1 MRFDINSEG
10 ITMLV
15 SGKYFPSQKSE
26 EKIFLLLRRHWFSY
40 VAFVIIGLIMSIPL
54 IILFIY
60 WISSSQALS
69 LIILNISIL
78 VASAYLLFIIGLL
91 LYGFIDYY
99 LDVYI
104 VTNERIV
111 DIEQDGFFKRK
122 ISELHLH
129 QVQDVNAQ
137 VKGAFAT
144 LLHFGDIHIQTAG
157 ERENFIFKA
166 VPNPYRISKIIVDL
180 NEAVLESGLAK
191 EDGQIAKR
199 VEKTEKKMLSKYI
212 SPSEKSPL
220 NLDSS
225 TAKLAR
231 KRTKRFLEGA
241 ELIETGLGAEIQ
253 DEINEQHYGNLLK
266 KVEED
271 KDKKVFVQVDD
282 KKTKTNQ
289 KFAETE
295 SLNKN
300 KQNDNKAGEMHE
312 NEEIDI

>member
-1 MRFDINSEG
+1 MP
-10 ITMLV
+10 LV
-15 SGKYFPSQKSE
+15 GKYFPTQKPG

-40 VAFVIIGLIMSIPL
+40 VSFIIIGLIMSIPL
-54 IILFIY
+54 IILFVYLILFQQNF
-60 WISSSQALS
+60 SSVL
-69 LIILNISIL
+69 LNISIL
-78 VASAYLLFIIGLL
+78 AASIYLLFIIGLL

-111 DIEQDGFFKRK
+111 DIEQNGFFKRK

-144 LLHFGDIHIQTAG
+144 MLHYGDIHIQTAG

-180 NEAVLESGLAK
+180 HEAILEAGLT
-191 EDGQIAKR
+191 EEGGQIA
-199 VEKTEKKMLSKYI
+199 EKIEEKEEGTPKELIGLYGR
-212 SPSEKSPL
+212 PPL

-231 KRTKRFLEGA
+231 ERTKKFLGGE
-241 ELIETGLGAEIQ
+241 ELIETGLGTEVQ
-253 DEINEQHYGNLLK
+253 NELDEQHYNSILK

-271 KDKKVFVQVDD
+271 KNKKVFEQNN
-282 KKTKTNQ
+282 KKTEVDQKIAEVKTQSKNAQ
-289 KFAETE
+289 K
-295 SLNKN
+295 SNKT
-300 KQNDNKAGEMHE
+300 GEMHE

>member
-1 MRFDINSEG
+1 MP
-10 ITMLV
+10 V
-15 SGKYFPSQKSE
+15 VGKYFPTQKPE
-26 EKIFLLLRRHWFSY
+26 EKIFLLLRRHWFGY
-40 VAFVIIGLIMSIPL
+40 VAFIIIGLVMSIPL

-60 WISSSQALS
+60 WVSFQQDFSPIL
-69 LIILNISIL
+69 LNISIL
-78 VASAYLLFIIGLL
+78 AASIYLLFIIGLL
-91 LYGFIDYY
+91 LFGFIDYY

-111 DIEQDGFFKRK
+111 DIEQNGFFRRK

-144 LLHFGDIHIQTAG
+144 MLHYGDIHIQTAG

-180 NEAVLESGLAK
+180 HEAILEAGLA
-191 EDGQIAKR
+191 EEGGQIA
-199 VEKTEKKMLSKYI
+199 EKIEEKEGETPSKFI
-212 SPSEKSPL
+212 GSSERPPL

-231 KRTKRFLEGA
+231 SRTKKCLGRA

-253 DEINEQHYGNLLK
+253 DELDEQHYDNILK

-271 KDKKVFVQVDD
+271 KNKTVFDQTNIS
-282 KKTKTNQ
+282 KTKINQ
-289 KFAETE
+289 KVVEIKT
-295 SLNKN
+295 SNKN
-300 KQNDNKAGEMHE
+300 GQKNSKTGEMHE

>member
-1 MRFDINSEG
+1 MPIVGR
-10 ITMLV
+10 
-15 SGKYFPSQKSE
+15 YFPSQKSG

-40 VAFVIIGLIMSIPL
+40 IAFVIIGLIMAIPI

-60 WISSSQALS
+60 WIFSQPNLS
-69 LIILNISIL
+69 PIFINIIILA
-78 VASAYLLFIIGLL
+78 ASAYLLFIVGLL

-111 DIEQDGFFKRK
+111 DIEQNGFFKRK

-144 LLHFGDIHIQTAG
+144 MLHYGNIHIQTAG

-180 NEAVLESGLAK
+180 HEAALAAGLVK
-191 EDGQIAKR
+191 EG
-199 VEKTEKKMLSKYI
+199 KKITQKIDKKERKISSKFI
-212 SPSEKSPL
+212 SSSEKPPL

-231 KRTKRFLEGA
+231 NRTKKFLGGSD
-241 ELIETGLGAEIQ
+241 LVETGLGAVIQ
-253 DEINEQHYGNLLK
+253 DEFDEHRYDGILK

-271 KDKKVFVQVDD
+271 KVKKNFDQTSNGKMVNNQKVFEEEASIRNGQ
-282 KKTKTNQ
+282 KTGTI
-289 KFAETE
+289 
-295 SLNKN
+295 
-300 KQNDNKAGEMHE
+300 GEMHE
-312 NEEIDI
+312 NEEVDL